1 MGGCVV
7 IGHIHQ
13 ERFQLLVETG
23 GKEAFVLS
31 GK

>member
-1 MGGCVV
+1 MT
-7 IGHIHQ
+7 GHIHQ